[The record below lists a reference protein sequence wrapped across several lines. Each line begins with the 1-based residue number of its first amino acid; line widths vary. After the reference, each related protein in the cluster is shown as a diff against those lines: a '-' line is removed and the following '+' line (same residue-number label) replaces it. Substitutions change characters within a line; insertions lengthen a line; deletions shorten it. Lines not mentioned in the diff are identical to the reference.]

1 MLDKFSFKG
10 LAKETKREKRRPL
23 DVSTLLPNDTKKSI
37 GLSEEVV
44 EYMISM
50 GKNSINRLRSRTNY
64 DSIQNLQILHN

>member
-10 LAKETKREKRRPL
+10 LSKETKKEKRRTL
-23 DVSTLLPNDTKKSI
+23 DVSTLLPNDSKKSF

-50 GKNSINRLRSRTNY
+50 GNIIFIRLHDAASN
-64 DSIQNLQILHN
+64 DSF